1 MMRFCSISLFSVG
14 VLVGLMT
21 NCGMSADGPGDWKVG
36 IATVNI
42 TPRESMWMAGY
53 ASRTKPSDGVLTE
66 LRAKALAIEDAAG
79 TRAVI
84 VTTDLISIP
93 RMLREQ
99 VSGVVAEKFKLD
111 PAGLLLNCSHTH
123 CSPVVKDDLELSVMY
138 RLELEQRKRVEGYFV
153 ELRDKLVAAI
163 GAAIAELKPAKLG
176 YSHARCGFAMNRR
189 LPVKGEFQ
197 NSPYPNGPVDQDVP
211 VLRVESPD
219 GKLLAVAFGYACHNT
234 TTALQQFNADYAGY
248 AQLEIEKQH
257 PGVTALF
264 VMGCGGDQNPYPRG
278 KIEWA
283 MTHGNSLAAAVEAA
297 LLPEPQ
303 PLRGPL
309 KVGWEAID
317 LEFAPV
323 TRNDLLKRLESKDVY
338 EQRGGGAPQGSG
350 AAGQGSRDLQLS
362 DSGHPVRRRP
372 DAGRLGRGSC
382 CGLFPATQAGT
393 GEHAR
398 VGRRLQQRCLCL
410 YSVQTSSAGG
420 WLRRGRGNAIRVSAW
435 PVSTQCRREDCHSG
449 KRDGDP
455 PAKRNREARRQTV
468 TGFVCSWFDS

>member
-1 MMRFCSISLFSVG
+1 MTRLCLISLFSVG
-14 VLVGLMT
+14 VFAGFWTNGGLA
-21 NCGMSADGPGDWKVG
+21 ADGPADWKAGV
-36 IATVNI
+36 ATVKI
-42 TPRESMWMAGY
+42 TPQESMWMAGY

-66 LRAKALAIEDAAG
+66 LRAKALVIEDAAG

-99 VSGVVAEKFKLD
+99 VSGAVAEKFKLD

-138 RLELEQRKRVEGYFV
+138 RLEPEQRRRVEGYFA
-153 ELRDKLVAAI
+153 ELRDKLVAVI
-163 GAAIAELKPAKLG
+163 GSAIAELKPARLG

-197 NSPYPNGPVDQDVP
+197 NSPYPDGPVDQDVP

-297 LLPEPQ
+297 LLPGPQ

-309 KVGWEAID
+309 KVGLEAID

-338 EQRGGGAPQGSG
+338 EQRGAEALLKEAEQLGKVRETYSYPIQVIQFGGDLTLVALAGEVVVDYSLRLKRELGTTPVWVAGYSNDVFAYVPSKRVLQEGGYEGGGAMRYASLPGPFQPNVEE
-350 AAGQGSRDLQLS
+350 RI
-362 DSGHPVRRRP
+362 V
-372 DAGRLGRGSC
+372 
-382 CGLFPATQAGT
+382 T
-393 GEHAR
+393 
-398 VGRRLQQRCLCL
+398 
-410 YSVQTSSAGG
+410 
-420 WLRRGRGNAIRVSAW
+420 RVSDM
-435 PVSTQCRREDCHSG
+435 VSRLRKEAEQSA
-449 KRDGDP
+449 
-455 PAKRNREARRQTV
+455 AKP
-468 TGFVCSWFDS
+468 